1 MTVSKSSESGLHEEA
16 EQVNK
21 GHPITYLWAL
31 ARSKRFVRDIFITE
45 ILEETLIIF

>member
-1 MTVSKSSESGLHEEA
+1 MTVSKSSESGLLEEA

-21 GHPITYLWAL
+21 GHPITLWGFGMLKTIRAGH
-31 ARSKRFVRDIFITE
+31 FIRE